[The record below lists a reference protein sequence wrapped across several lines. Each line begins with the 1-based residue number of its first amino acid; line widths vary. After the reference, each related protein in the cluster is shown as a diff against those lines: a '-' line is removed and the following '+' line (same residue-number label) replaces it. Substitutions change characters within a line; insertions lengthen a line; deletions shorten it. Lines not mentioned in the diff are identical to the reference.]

1 MTTSE
6 LCECLSLWR
15 RVCAVVMC
23 DPIQQPAPQRRW
35 KPVDVMDETGLWDG
49 QSPEAV
55 DLGGRLWRLILR
67 ALNQLVPG
75 PSPGRLT
82 HFPSGE
88 GALIAQSVSAEG
100 RLDRHSRSTFAGR
113 ATGQLLADIWH
124 DCSTRPVQAT
134 PIAFERTNPVV
145 PQADGAPWLREN
157 KGFAGNTFPSRDAR
171 KLPHVTR
178 VPRRGRLAGDGS
190 LEGERAQC
198 SRRQGIGPPQE
209 ARD

>member
-1 MTTSE
+1 MQPEARPASQ
-6 LCECLSLWR
+6 LFADVS
-15 RVCAVVMC
+15 
-23 DPIQQPAPQRRW
+23 QQQTQQRRCTTM
-35 KPVDVMDETGLWDG
+35 DVTDKIGRWDS

-55 DLGGRLWRLILR
+55 DLSGPLWTLILR
-67 ALNQLVPG
+67 TLNQLVPG